1 MNSLSPISFSHAAC
15 AGQDPW
21 GEKDR
26 WKASY
31 FLLQQNLDSEI
42 IKLVIMIGEVGGV
55 GKQSPHPL
63 FIILDQPLVWSGN
76 VHEYPVFTFS
86 FNAMRYEV
94 PTKEAF
100 ATGWAIAIALISIK
114 EKLT

>member
-1 MNSLSPISFSHAAC
+1 MLHVQGKI
-15 AGQDPW
+15 Q

-42 IKLVIMIGEVGGV
+42 MKLVIMIGEVGGV

-76 VHEYPVFTFS
+76 VHEYHLSCLYFQF
-86 FNAMRYEV
+86 
-94 PTKEAF
+94 
-100 ATGWAIAIALISIK
+100 
-114 EKLT
+114 